1 MRVGDCS
8 VRVGLGRGGRI
19 TRRKKVGFRRGQGKV
34 REAGVKE
41 REDRVRE
48 GRVRGVRVGEI
59 SG

>member
-41 REDRVRE
+41 R
-48 GRVRGVRVGEI
+48 
-59 SG
+59 